1 MIDLAGYHYFWYCMY
16 NHFGGRGEKILRTH
30 THVVSPKN
38 LTLSGHDLPFV
49 YDATHPGA
57 RTGTT
62 TCPRA
67 VMTAAVQNRRR
78 VV

>member
-1 MIDLAGYHYFWYCMY
+1 MIDLAGYHYFWYCTDILGG
-16 NHFGGRGEKILRTH
+16 GGRKSYEHIH
-30 THVVSPKN
+30 IVSPKN

-57 RTGTT
+57 RTTF
-62 TCPRA
+62 PRA